1 MGSLIDSSI
10 FIAAERGDLAL
21 RSALAVLPMDEGDL
35 FISAVTV
42 FELLH
47 GVHRASTE
55 KRAVREAFVENALQ
69 TFPILAFDEP
79 AARIFASIDAPLSAA
94 GNRLPV
100 EDLMI
105 AATALANGHEVVTR
119 DLRSFPRVPGLKW
132 VKW

>member
-1 MGSLIDSSI
+1 LGSLIDSSI